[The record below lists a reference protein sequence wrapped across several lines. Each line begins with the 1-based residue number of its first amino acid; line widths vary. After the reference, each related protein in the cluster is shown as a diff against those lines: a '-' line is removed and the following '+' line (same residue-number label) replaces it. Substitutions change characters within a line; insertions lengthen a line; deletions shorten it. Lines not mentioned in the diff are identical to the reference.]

1 MRWFDCITFCRY
13 IASKTYYFGVGGGTR
28 DFMAK
33 VEADGDFDAAVIFKS
48 SGGVQREV
56 IKLTWLSDR

>member
-1 MRWFDCITFCRY
+1 M
-13 IASKTYYFGVGGGTR
+13 GGGTR

-56 IKLTWLSDR
+56 IKLTWQVKYPGGV